1 MTQIIDQLVPT
12 HGVEEMKI
20 AQEDEYFPPPR
31 HIRQLQIA
39 IETITTVMLG
49 GDFARRK
56 IVDDR
61 KLAASTV
68 LALLAN

>member
-1 MTQIIDQLVPT
+1 
-12 HGVEEMKI
+12 
-20 AQEDEYFPPPR
+20 
-31 HIRQLQIA
+31 
-39 IETITTVMLG
+39 VMLG